1 MTALVIIGTG
11 GHGREA
17 LDIVEAINARSPT
30 FEFLGFID
38 DRRDNESLVT
48 ARGARILGP
57 LETLR
62 GIDARYVIG
71 IGSGDIRRRLDREL
85 TEWGREPAVL
95 VHPAATIGGAVT
107 LGAGSIVAA
116 GARITTNVMF
126 GRHAHLNVNASVSHD
141 CRVGDYATISP
152 GATVCGNV
160 TLGEG
165 TMVGA
170 GSTIIQ
176 NRIVGAWVTIGAG
189 AGVVRDLADGV
200 TATGVPARPIRRD

>member
-71 IGSGDIRRRLDREL
+71 IGSGDIRRRLDRRGRRPHHHQRDVRATRAPQRERI
-85 TEWGREPAVL
+85 REP
-95 VHPAATIGGAVT
+95 
-107 LGAGSIVAA
+107 
-116 GARITTNVMF
+116 
-126 GRHAHLNVNASVSHD
+126 
-141 CRVGDYATISP
+141 
-152 GATVCGNV
+152 
-160 TLGEG
+160 
-165 TMVGA
+165 
-170 GSTIIQ
+170 
-176 NRIVGAWVTIGAG
+176 
-189 AGVVRDLADGV
+189 
-200 TATGVPARPIRRD
+200 